1 MSWKASRQA
10 GWDNPLRTP
19 GALRPLCARPQS
31 LPILHPRYAHTPIP
45 YRGFTPPQPMFPPD
59 KLREHRMLSDIIFI
73 CGGLAVFALAGL
85 AVRSADRL

>member
-1 MSWKASRQA
+1 
-10 GWDNPLRTP
+10 
-19 GALRPLCARPQS
+19 PQS